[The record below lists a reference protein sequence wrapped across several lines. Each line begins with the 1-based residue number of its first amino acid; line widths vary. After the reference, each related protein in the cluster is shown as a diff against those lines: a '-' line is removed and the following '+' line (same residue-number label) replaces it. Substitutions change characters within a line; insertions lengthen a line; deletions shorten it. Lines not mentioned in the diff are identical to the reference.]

1 MTQRMDFYEVI
12 LKRRSVRKFKPDDV
26 SREVLSRILEAGR
39 WAPSGANL
47 QPWKFIVITSAK
59 VKGKIA
65 DVCTQYSRRVWK
77 DFTPETARFLGG
89 RGGTWNK
96 SYMKV
101 IPVLVA
107 VCYCVTEE
115 PVAEYA
121 LASAWVAIENMLLAA
136 TNENLAACI
145 YTHSGRDEEEA
156 LKQVLAIPEAYHL
169 AAIIQLGYP
178 RTIPPTPPRKKLD
191 EIVSYEHF

>member
-1 MTQRMDFYEVI
+1 MEFNDLV
-12 LKRRSVRKFKPDDV
+12 LKRRSVRKFKADPV
-26 SREVLSRILEAGR
+26 PPKVLRRILEAGR

-47 QPWKFIVITSAK
+47 QPWKFIVITSAE
-59 VKGKIA
+59 VKNNIA

-77 DFTPETARFLGG
+77 NFTPETARFLGG

-96 SYMKV
+96 SHMKV

-115 PVAEYA
+115 PLAEYA
-121 LASAWVAIENMLLAA
+121 LASAWAAIENMLLAT

-156 LKQVLAIPEAYHL
+156 LKEVLAIPEDYHL

-178 RTIPPTPPRKKLD
+178 RKVPPMPPRKKLN

>member
-1 MTQRMDFYEVI
+1 MDFNDVV
-12 LKRRSVRKFKPDDV
+12 LKRRSVRKFKADGVPQ
-26 SREVLSRILEAGR
+26 EVLNRILEAGR

-47 QPWKFIVITSAK
+47 QPWKFIVITSPE

-65 DVCTQYSRRVWK
+65 DVCTQYSRKVWK
-77 DFTPETARFLGG
+77 NFTRETAKFLGD

-96 SYMKV
+96 SYMKA

-107 VCYCVTEE
+107 VCYCVTDE

-121 LASAWVAIENMLLAA
+121 LASAWTAAENMLLAA

-156 LKQVLAIPEAYHL
+156 LKQVLAVPEACHI
-169 AAIIQLGYP
+169 ATVIQLGYP
-178 RTIPPTPPRKKLD
+178 EVIPPMPPRKKLE